1 MPISKTENGKWLADF
16 QPGGRGG
23 KRIRKTFATKGE
35 AKEYEIWLKSKS
47 QDPEWSPKRDKRRLN
62 DLLTIWYSAHGK
74 HLKSGDDTFARLK
87 AFATDIGNPPLCA
100 TSADHFT
107 SWRTDKIA
115 GGMAAATTNRIL
127 AYTKSALNALIRT
140 NVISTQNPF
149 SKIKQIQIDEHELSF
164 LSIAQIKSLLHTLQN
179 DARNKHAYLVAK
191 VCLATGARWSEGER
205 MRISQLQGALI
216 QFARTKSSKARA
228 VPIDPEL
235 QAEIETHFKT
245 HGDGQQIF
253 GTAYNAFREGL
264 KRAKI
269 TLPDGQCTHI
279 LRHTFASHFMQRGG
293 NILTLQRILGH
304 HSVTMTMRY
313 AHLAPDHL
321 SDAVRLNPLADIDG

>member
-1 MPISKTENGKWLADF
+1 MAISKIENGKWLADF

-23 KRIRKTFATKGE
+23 KRIRKTFKTKGE
-35 AKEYEIWLKSKS
+35 AKEYEIWLKSQS
-47 QDPEWSPKRDKRRLN
+47 QDPDWSPKRDKRRLN
-62 DLLTIWYSAHGK
+62 DLLSIWYSAHGK

-87 AFATDIGNPPLCA
+87 AFADDIGNPPICV
-100 TSADHFT
+100 TTADHYT
-107 SWRTDKIA
+107 SWREEKIA
-115 GGMAAATTNRIL
+115 GGMAPATTNRIL
-127 AYTKSALNALIRT
+127 AYTKSALNTLIRT
-140 NVISTQNPF
+140 NVTSKNPF
-149 SKIKQIQIDEHELSF
+149 SKIKQIKIDEQELSY
-164 LSIAQIKSLLHTLQN
+164 LTTPQIKSLLTTLQN
-179 DARNKHAYLVAK
+179 NSRNKHAYLIAK
-191 VCLATGARWSEGER
+191 ICLATGARWSEGEQL
-205 MRISQLQGALI
+205 RISQLQGALI

-228 VPIDPEL
+228 VPIDTEL
-235 QAEIETHFKT
+235 QTEIESHFKA
-245 HGDGQQIF
+245 HGDGQRIF

-279 LRHTFASHFMQRGG
+279 LRHTFASHFIQRGG

-321 SDAVRLNPLADIDG
+321 TDALRLNPLAEFHA